1 MADVA
6 ELEDRVSGLLFF
18 SRVKD
23 GKRMAIELWSQSV
36 LQDAELSRSAVIV
49 AWGLT
54 YRLDD
59 KARTFERR
67 EMLAKRVGLKGS
79 TVDKA
84 LKQLRDRGHILTRL
98 ERVEFENGSS
108 RMLTVTRPCFS
119 WLTGGGYCPHPVGA
133 GGGDSAHPTGGDT
146 PHPGGGHSPHP
157 CNLNLKP
164 EPKPHHVEG
173 VRTGLENDEDDWI
186 YDPEMDE
193 LP

>member
-1 MADVA
+1 MPGAS
-6 ELEDRVSGLLFF
+6 ELEDRITGLLFF
-18 SRVKD
+18 ARVKN
-23 GKRMAIELWSQSV
+23 GKKDAIELWSQSV
-36 LQDAELSRSAVIV
+36 LKDAKLSRSAVIV

-67 EMLAKRVGLKGS
+67 ELLAKRIGLKGN

-84 LKQLRDRGHILTRL
+84 LKQLRERGHILTRL
-98 ERVEFENGSS
+98 ERVEFEGGNS
-108 RMLTVTRPCFS
+108 RVLTVTRPCFS
-119 WLTGGGYCPHPVGA
+119 WLTGGGYCPHPVSRS
-133 GGGDSAHPTGGDT
+133 GGDSAHPTGGDT

-164 EPKPHHVEG
+164 RLKPLRVED
-173 VRTGLENDEDDWI
+173 VRTGLEDDWI
-186 YDPEMDE
+186 YDPEIDE